1 MHMSDALL
9 SPAVAGVMCAAS
21 GAAVAASVM
30 KLRRS
35 TEPVKVAEAG
45 VMGAFVFAAQMI
57 NFAVPGTGSSGHL
70 CGGMLLAAVL
80 GPSLG
85 FLTLAVV
92 LLVQCLL
99 FADGGILALGAN
111 IWNMAFYGCL
121 LGGGVIW
128 PIVAGRAPTRGKVFV
143 ASVVGNII
151 ALQLGAFSVT
161 LQTLAS
167 GVTELPFG
175 AFVVAMQ
182 PIHLAIGTVEG
193 LITGS
198 VLCFIL
204 EARPEMLALKSRP
217 FSAKFSRCAV
227 LSVLAASAFVVG
239 GLLSLVASSSPD
251 GLEWSMERVAGTA
264 EIERAGALHSAAADA
279 QEKVAVLPDYALPGS
294 EAIGG
299 NVLSGLLGTGV
310 VLLLCVGGAYAVRM
324 RRGRLEA

>member
-9 SPAVAGVMCAAS
+9 SPAVAGAMCAAS

-35 TEPVKVAEAG
+35 TESVKVAEAG

-85 FLTLAVV
+85 FFTLAVV

-128 PIVAGRAPTRGKVFV
+128 PLLAGRNPTRGKVFA
-143 ASVVGNII
+143 ASVIGNII

-204 EARPEMLALKSRP
+204 EARPELLAIESRP
-217 FSAKFSRCAV
+217 ASAKLSRCAV
-227 LSVLAASAFVVG
+227 LSVLAGAAFVVG

-264 EIERAGALHSAAADA
+264 EIERTGALHSAAADA

>member
-128 PIVAGRAPTRGKVFV
+128 PLLAGRNPTRGKVFA
-143 ASVVGNII
+143 ASVIGNII

-204 EARPEMLALKSRP
+204 EARPELLAIESRP
-217 FSAKFSRCAV
+217 ASAKLSRCAV
-227 LSVLAASAFVVG
+227 LSVLAGAAFVVG

-264 EIERAGALHSAAADA
+264 EIERTGALHSAAADA

>member
-1 MHMSDALL
+1 MHMADALL
-9 SPAVAGVMCAAS
+9 SPTVAGVMCAAS

-99 FADGGILALGAN
+99 FADGGILALGSN

-128 PIVAGRAPTRGKVFV
+128 PLLAGRNPTRGKVFA
-143 ASVVGNII
+143 ASVIGNII

-204 EARPEMLALKSRP
+204 EVRPEMLAMKSRP
-217 FSAKFSRCAV
+217 SSAKLSRCAV

-264 EIERAGALHSAAADA
+264 DIERIGALHSAAADA
-279 QEKVAVLPDYALPGS
+279 QAKVAVLPDYALPDS
-294 EAIGG
+294 EAVGG
-299 NVLSGLLGTGV
+299 NILSGLLGTGV
-310 VLLLCVGGAYAVRM
+310 VLLLCVVGASAVRT
-324 RRGRLEA
+324 RKRRLEA